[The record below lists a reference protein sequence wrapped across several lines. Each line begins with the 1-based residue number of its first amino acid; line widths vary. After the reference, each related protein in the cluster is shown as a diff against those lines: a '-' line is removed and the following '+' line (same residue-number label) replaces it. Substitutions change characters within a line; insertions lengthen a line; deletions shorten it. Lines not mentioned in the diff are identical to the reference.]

1 MRDNHNNMKAPTILI
16 TAILQ
21 LSLYDYTPQHPT
33 PVDPNYD
40 GIFAHQ
46 APVDMTP
53 VLDIYNWA
61 TESGD
66 SIDMTE
72 LVLKLVPAAGRYILA
87 DTPDDELENNWYIN
101 MTDTIPVLCIPDEL
115 RTKYNLYA
123 NAEQYYN
130 GNMLLYN
137 MESLYEVCI
146 WNKDK
151 PEEERIFTP
160 KEVMDAIRG
169 INIDVMRNPEDKQC
183 LKDARDSLLDYLAA
197 YPGYRVDDAEPL
209 LYLARIMERFERYSY
224 FYYEGDMEP
233 IEAILDSTMNKV
245 HAGQWAQERF
255 ERYLK
260 ASEDEQLEVMLKEL
274 AECRDFDEQCDL
286 WCLWSDSRQSL
297 DEDLWVISVGTRLM
311 DSEQYTPM
319 AIMIWLRWRVLF
331 QEAFCGMS
339 RDSAIPNDYYNEYR
353 KKCYVASILHFERHE
368 EDIFSMF
375 LAEYMLS
382 RSNMN
387 RLGGWL
393 GNNAMYEGPEL
404 MPKRYE

>member
-1 MRDNHNNMKAPTILI
+1 MKAPTILI

-21 LSLYDYTPQHPT
+21 LLLYDCTPQHPT

-53 VLDIYNWA
+53 ILDIYNW
-61 TESGD
+61 TSESGD
-66 SIDMTE
+66 SIDKTE

-87 DTPDDELENNWYIN
+87 DTPDDEIENNWYVN
-101 MTDTIPVLCIPDEL
+101 MTDTIPVPCIPDEL

-130 GNMLLYN
+130 GYMLLFN
-137 MESLYEVCI
+137 LESLYEICF
-146 WNKDK
+146 WNLDK

-160 KEVMDAIRG
+160 EEVLDAIQG
-169 INIDVMRNPEDKQC
+169 INIDVMRDPGDRMCIE
-183 LKDARDSLLDYLAA
+183 DARDSVLDYLET
-197 YPGYRVDDAEPL
+197 YPGYYRQEDTVPL
-209 LYLARIMERFERYSY
+209 IYLANVMERFDRYSY

-245 HAGQWAQERF
+245 HTGQWAQERF
-255 ERYLK
+255 ERYLM

-286 WCLWSDSRQSL
+286 WCLWSDCRQSL
-297 DEDLWVISVGTRLM
+297 DEDLWVIAVGTRLI

-319 AIMIWLRWRVLF
+319 AIIIWLRWRVLF
-331 QEAFCGMS
+331 QEALCGMS

-353 KKCYVASILHFERHE
+353 KKCFVAAIQHFERHE
-368 EDIFSMF
+368 EDIFAMY

-382 RSNMN
+382 RSNLN

-393 GNNAMYEGPEL
+393 GNNALYEGPEL